1 MKTQENSAI
10 SGDSEDLSDQDL
22 VRASLENADAF
33 SGIVKRYWDR
43 LFRYV
48 RRISFS
54 SDEDIEDILQETF
67 IKVYKNLNAF
77 DDDLAF
83 STWIYHICRNT
94 VIDAIRKK
102 SSRPKTVGLDTE
114 DFAHLFQDPLNIPK
128 SIDAKEQLKKITAI
142 IEALPL
148 IYREVLI
155 LKFLEEKSYEEI
167 MDIVEKPKGTVA
179 SLINRGRKLLKE
191 RAAAIGLNESFERDS
206 AAQAD

>member
-1 MKTQENSAI
+1 
-10 SGDSEDLSDQDL
+10 
-22 VRASLENADAF
+22 
-33 SGIVKRYWDR
+33 
-43 LFRYV
+43 
-48 RRISFS
+48 SFS

-77 DDDLAF
+77 DGDLTF

-94 VIDAIRKK
+94 VIDSIRKK
-102 SSRPKTVGLDTE
+102 SSRPKTIGLDTE
-114 DFAHLFQDPLNIPK
+114 DFAHLFQDPVNIIQT
-128 SIDAKEQLKKITAI
+128 IDAQEQLKKIAAI
-142 IEALPL
+142 IESLPL

-191 RAAAIGLNESFERDS
+191 KAQEYGIYDDIDRDTIEKR
-206 AAQAD
+206 

>member
-1 MKTQENSAI
+1 MTTKENPQESQV
-10 SGDSEDLSDQDL
+10 SELNDRDI
-22 VRASLENADAF
+22 VVASLANPDAF
-33 SGIVKRYWDR
+33 SGIVERYWDR

-54 SDEDIEDILQETF
+54 SDKDIEDILQETF

-77 DDDLAF
+77 DGDLTF
-83 STWIYHICRNT
+83 STWMYHICRNT
-94 VIDAIRKK
+94 VIDSIRRK
-102 SSRPKTVGLDTE
+102 SSRPKTIGLDTE
-114 DFAHLFQDPLNIPK
+114 DFSHLFQDPENITRT
-128 SIDAKEQLKKITAI
+128 IDTQDQLRKVSGI
-142 IEALPL
+142 IESLPL

-191 RAAAIGLNESFERDS
+191 KAKEQGIYISPTGDAL
-206 AAQAD
+206 